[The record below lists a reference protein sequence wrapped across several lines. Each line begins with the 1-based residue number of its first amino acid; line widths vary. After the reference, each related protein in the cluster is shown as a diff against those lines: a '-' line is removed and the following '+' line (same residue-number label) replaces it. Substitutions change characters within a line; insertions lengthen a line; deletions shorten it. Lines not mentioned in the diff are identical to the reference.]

1 MTADVSGVVT
11 AAAPAK
17 INLYLHVT
25 ARRDDGYHEL
35 DSLMAFGDFGDVLE
49 AEPAEGLSIR
59 ATGPFAAEMPDDEEN
74 LAMRAARRL
83 AEAAGV
89 TAGAALT
96 LNKAIP
102 VAAGLGGGASDAAAV
117 LKALST
123 LWGIADGAVDLPAI
137 ALELGADVP
146 VCLYGRAAFVGGIGE
161 KIEPAPPL
169 PDAGLLLVNPGV
181 KLSTQSVF
189 EKRRGGFSPAHPF
202 DRTPATAADLA
213 RLLKDRAND
222 LTESAV
228 RMCPVIKDVLA
239 GLEKIPGCHLA
250 RMSGSGATCFGLF
263 DDLEAAAAAASAVRE
278 KDWWVRPTRLA
289 LRPA

>member
-1 MTADVSGVVT
+1 MSSGANGVVRMT
-11 AAAPAK
+11 APAK

-25 ARRDDGYHEL
+25 ARREDGYHEL
-35 DSLMAFGDFGDVLE
+35 DSLMAFADFGDALE
-49 AEPAEGLSIR
+49 ARKADGLSIR
-59 ATGPFAAEMPDDEEN
+59 ATGPFAADMPEDDEN
-74 LAMRAARRL
+74 LALRAARRL

-89 TAGAALT
+89 EPNAELT
-96 LNKAIP
+96 LAKAIP

-123 LWGIADGAVDLPAI
+123 LWGIEEGAVDLPAI

-161 KIEPAPPL
+161 KIDPAPSL

-181 KLSTQSVF
+181 KLATQAVF
-189 EKRRGGFSPAHPF
+189 EKRRGGFTPADPF
-202 DRTPATAADLA
+202 DRTPVTATDLA
-213 RLLKDRAND
+213 RLLKDRDND

-239 GLEKIPGCHLA
+239 PLAKVPGCHLA

-263 DDLEAAAAAASAVRE
+263 DTLEAAAAAASAVRE
-278 KDWWVRPTRLA
+278 KSWWVRPTRLA
-289 LRPA
+289 LKPA

>member
-1 MTADVSGVVT
+1 MTEGANGVVT
-11 AAAPAK
+11 MAAPAK

-35 DSLMAFGDFGDVLE
+35 DSLMAFADFGDVLE
-49 AEPAEGLSIR
+49 AAPGDGLSIR
-59 ATGPFAAEMPDDEEN
+59 ATGAFAAEMPEDQDN
-74 LAMRAARRL
+74 LAVRAARRL

-89 TAGAALT
+89 APDAALT

-102 VAAGLGGGASDAAAV
+102 VAAGLGGGASDAAAT
-117 LKALST
+117 LKALCV

-146 VCLYGRAAFVGGIGE
+146 VCLAGRAAFVGGIGE
-161 KIEPAPPL
+161 KIDPAPPL

-181 KLSTQSVF
+181 KLATRAVF
-189 EKRRGGFSPAHPF
+189 EKRRGGFTPADPF
-202 DRTPATAADLA
+202 DRTPATAKDLA
-213 RLLKDRAND
+213 RLLAEREND

-239 GLEKIPGCHLA
+239 ALEKVPGCHLA

-263 DDLEAAAAAASAVRE
+263 DTLEAAAAAASAVRE
-278 KDWWVRPTRLA
+278 KSWRVRPTRLA
-289 LRPA
+289 LKPA